1 MCESPT
7 NEQGAPI
14 IGGRLRVIFVG
25 GFGVDGVP
33 AVQGGQLTACR
44 SLIGSPISKEVT
56 WYLID
61 SMMRSL
67 PKPAFL
73 ERLCFAWRRMLR
85 FASVLAL
92 EQVDTVLLF
101 SSSGASFLEK
111 GLMAMAAAQLGK
123 RVVFAPRS
131 GHMRDFCA
139 RSWLIR
145 FFARVV
151 FRECSKVLCQSASWR
166 HFYREL
172 TGLPDSRMDVIV
184 NWIELAG
191 FYHSGRRNFDRA
203 PVFLFLGWIVP
214 AKGIFDLIAAV
225 AARRRDLSGARIVI
239 CGQGSGDIELRELVT
254 RFGLQDMVEVR
265 GWVAG
270 EAKLAAFRD
279 ADVFVLP
286 SHAEG
291 MPNSLIE
298 AMAAG
303 LAVIATPVGGIPE
316 IVRNRDLGRVF
327 PPGDVSALGDCL
339 VELCQDKS
347 KRRTLGENAARFVR
361 ENHDVLK
368 LWPKVLFALNGSS
381 DRETSDSLLRSST
394 RKVF

>member
-7 NEQGAPI
+7 SEQGTPSHV
-14 IGGRLRVIFVG
+14 GRLRVVFVG
-25 GFGVDGVP
+25 GFGTEGDH

-56 WYLID
+56 WHLID

-73 ERLCFAWRRMLR
+73 QRLCFAWRRMLR
-85 FASVLAL
+85 FASLLAL

-101 SSSGASFLEK
+101 SSSGASFVEK

-131 GHMRDFCA
+131 GHMRNFCA
-139 RSWLIR
+139 RSWLVR
-145 FFARVV
+145 LFARVV
-151 FRECSKVLCQSASWR
+151 LRECSKVLCQSASWR
-166 HFYREL
+166 FFYREL
-172 TGLPDSRMDVIV
+172 TGLPDARLDVIV
-184 NWIELAG
+184 NWIDLAG
-191 FYHSGRRNFDRA
+191 YHSAKPREFNKP
-203 PVFLFLGWIVP
+203 PVFLFLGWTVP
-214 AKGIFDLIAAV
+214 AKGIFDLIDAV
-225 AARRRDLSGARIVI
+225 AARRRDLSGARFVI
-239 CGQGSGDIELRELVT
+239 CGQGSGDSDLRALVT
-254 RFGLQDMVEVR
+254 RLGLQEMVELR

-270 EAKLAAFRD
+270 EAKVAAIRD

-327 PPGDVSALGDCL
+327 PPGNVSALGECL
-339 VELCQDKS
+339 VELCQDEIE
-347 KRRTLGENAARFVR
+347 RRRLGENAARFV
-361 ENHDVLK
+361 EQNHDVLK
-368 LWPKVLFALNGSS
+368 LWPRVLVALNGSGDEGIS
-381 DRETSDSLLRSST
+381 GSLSLSST
-394 RKVF
+394 QWIL